1 VARGHPLSFGI
12 SENYII
18 EIGINST
25 NEFVA
30 SATRSITTMARNNR
44 KRKLGVPERNPHND
58 ASRKSG
64 DSFSANLHNKPIT
77 CILLY
82 ATISNGGVISSLP
95 YNACLVGA
103 ALCEVVVRE
112 GCDEDQIY

>member
-1 VARGHPLSFGI
+1 
-12 SENYII
+12 
-18 EIGINST
+18 
-25 NEFVA
+25 
-30 SATRSITTMARNNR
+30 MARNNR
-44 KRKLGVPERNPHND
+44 KRKLGVPANPH
-58 ASRKSG
+58 KEIG
-64 DSFSANLHNKPIT
+64 GFLSANLHQISIT

-82 ATISNGGVISSLP
+82 ATISNGGVISSLH